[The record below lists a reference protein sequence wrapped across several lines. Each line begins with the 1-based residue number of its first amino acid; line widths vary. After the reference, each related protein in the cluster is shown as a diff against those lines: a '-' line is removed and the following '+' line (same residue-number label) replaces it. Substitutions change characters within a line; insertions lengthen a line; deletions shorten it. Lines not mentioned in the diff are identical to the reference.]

1 MWRSVQII
9 RHINPKHFD
18 ENIANLNVHG
28 VKIQTLPT
36 HKARIDEFFAP
47 YQRYK
52 CVIGVNPFG
61 NTAYKFAPQDFA
73 MLAKNLARKYPNVLF
88 IVMSFNANL
97 ICFKPFD
104 EPNIAIWENDDE
116 IMNLVELTSRLN
128 LLISPDTGNVHIAD
142 IFEVPI
148 LQTMKANL
156 ALKWG
161 GGSYGNECQMLILKD
176 SWIYGYAK
184 LKARFYAMADEMVE
198 RLLR

>member
-1 MWRSVQII
+1 M
-9 RHINPKHFD
+9 PKHK
-18 ENIANLNVHG
+18 V
-28 VKIQTLPT
+28 
-36 HKARIDEFFAP
+36 RIDEFFAP
-47 YQRYK
+47 YKHYK
-52 CVIGVNPFG
+52 CVVGVNPFG

-73 MLAKNLARKYPNVLF
+73 MLAKNLAQKYPNVLF
-88 IVMSFNANL
+88 IVMSFSTNL

-161 GGSYGNECQMLILKD
+161 GGSFHKYFVIAIIHQKQSVVN
-176 SWIYGYAK
+176 
-184 LKARFYAMADEMVE
+184 KAHSTI
-198 RLLR
+198 